1 MKKDIRYNTV
11 DGLPYVKKKSLQAI
25 CEKSRLYAK
34 GYTFD
39 LSEDLIEGTISP
51 FRNRTEPITLTDIA
65 EILKTCNIQYG
76 IVDPTLLTKTLAEN
90 NRPKAP
96 WTIAKG
102 TLPIPSEK
110 DKIVYHFE
118 TDPLKIGTLLET
130 GFMDYKDRG
139 KIPQVKEGTLV
150 AEKILGKKGKPG
162 IDIFGEPVP
171 PEKNPVCKLRHGKGV
186 VLSEDGLKALAKTAG
201 RPVKSADGRVH
212 VFADLEIDGD
222 VGIRTGHVEFEGH
235 IEVSGI
241 VNPGYKVKGGSLC
254 TQEINNAQCDVV
266 GTINVLGGI
275 NGAHLK
281 AGGNLRARYIH
292 QSVIEVMGD
301 VIVDRDVS
309 NSAIIAGGQV
319 IVDNGKILTS
329 RVQAKMG
336 ITASGIGS
344 KASET
349 CELIVGIDSRIEEAL
364 KRIDEQMSD
373 MEEQRLSLEATF
385 DGFRKKS
392 DALEQTILN
401 AAEVQT
407 GTQQKMV
414 QLAEKLKSL
423 GPDERNPAWKLKAKI
438 DTLRTASE
446 RSMATIPK
454 LREEHQVVFE
464 KMADVRGKIEKVEK
478 AIGHLEKILKELDD
492 FSQIKEGVFE
502 RNPIVLALGT
512 IHAGTTIRGPH
523 ASLVIREDNQQV
535 KAVEVKLEKKDTAKP
550 WRMVLKPR

>member
-1 MKKDIRYNTV
+1 M
-11 DGLPYVKKKSLQAI
+11 KKKSLQAV
-25 CEKSRLYAK
+25 CEKSNLYAK
-34 GYTFD
+34 GYAFE
-39 LSEDLIEGTISP
+39 LSEDMLEGVIRPVRHRTDPIE
-51 FRNRTEPITLTDIA
+51 LTDVA
-65 EILKTCNIQYG
+65 EILKNCNVQYG
-76 IVDPTLLTKTLAEN
+76 IVDPTILAKTLAEN
-90 NRPKAP
+90 NRPKEP
-96 WTIAKG
+96 WTIARG
-102 TLPIPSEK
+102 TLPIPAEK

-139 KIPQVKEGTLV
+139 KIPQVTEGTLL
-150 AEKILGKKGKPG
+150 AEKILGRKGKPG
-162 IDIFGEPVP
+162 IDIFGEPIP
-171 PEKNPVCKLRHGKGV
+171 PEKIPVLKLRHGKGV
-186 VLSEDGLKALAKTAG
+186 ILSENGLKAFAKTNG

-212 VFADLEIDGD
+212 VFADLEIAGD
-222 VGIRTGHVEFEGH
+222 IGIRTGHVDFEGH

-266 GTINVLGGI
+266 GTLNVHGGS
-275 NGAHLK
+275 NAARLK

-309 NSAIIAGGQV
+309 NSTIIAGGQV

-364 KRIDEQMSD
+364 KRIDEQVSD
-373 MEEQRLSLEATF
+373 LEERRLALEASF
-385 DGFRKKS
+385 DGFTKKS
-392 DALEQTILN
+392 DELEKTIAN
-401 AAEVQT
+401 AAEIQS
-407 GTQQKMV
+407 GTRQKLV
-414 QLAEKLKSL
+414 QLAEKLTSL
-423 GPDERNPAWKLKAKI
+423 DPVERNNAWKLKAKI
-438 DTLRTASE
+438 NTLRTASE
-446 RSMATIPK
+446 RTAATIPK
-454 LREEHQVVFE
+454 LREEHQVIFE
-464 KMADVRGKIEKVEK
+464 KMAELREKIENVEK
-478 AIGHLEKILKELDD
+478 QIGQLEKILKELDD
-492 FSQIKEGVFE
+492 VSQIKEGIFE
-502 RNPIVLALGT
+502 RNPVVVTLGT

-523 ASLVIREDNQQV
+523 ASLVIREDNSQV
-535 KAVEVKLEKKDTAKP
+535 KVVEVKLEKKDAARP